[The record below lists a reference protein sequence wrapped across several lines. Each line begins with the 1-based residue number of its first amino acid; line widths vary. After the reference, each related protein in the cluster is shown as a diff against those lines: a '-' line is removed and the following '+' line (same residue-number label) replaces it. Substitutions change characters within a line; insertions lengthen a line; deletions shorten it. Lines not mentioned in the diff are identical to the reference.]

1 MERTCDL
8 LKQAKEGNKEAR
20 DQLVAENVG
29 LVWSVA
35 RRFQGRGYDIE
46 DLFQIG
52 SIGLLKC
59 IDHFD
64 LSREVQFSTYAV
76 PLIMGEIRRYIRDE
90 GIVKVSRSLKEL
102 SYKIKKQEDL
112 YEKKYHR
119 APTLREIVE
128 DLQAKEE
135 DVIMALESGK
145 EVCSLNQIIYQ
156 SQSDEILL
164 EDKLETKKDVIEES
178 VNQMYVEQLM
188 ETLDERERQLI
199 RMRYYQNQTQS
210 AIAKTMGISQVQ
222 VSRLEKKILKKLR
235 EWDKKTG

>member
-1 MERTCDL
+1 
-8 LKQAKEGNKEAR
+8 
-20 DQLVAENVG
+20 
-29 LVWSVA
+29 
-35 RRFQGRGYDIE
+35 
-46 DLFQIG
+46 
-52 SIGLLKC
+52 
-59 IDHFD
+59 
-64 LSREVQFSTYAV
+64 
-76 PLIMGEIRRYIRDE
+76 MGEIRRYIRDE

-156 SQSDEILL
+156 SQSDDILL

-188 ETLDERERQLI
+188 ETLDERERLLI